1 MIEKKKLELEAELNS
16 ITERIDLLKS
26 WRNPAPPQV
35 QYKVTQ
41 RIAELEKK
49 ADALDEKIY
58 QMEISR

>member
-16 ITERIDLLKS
+16 VTEKIDRLKS
-26 WRNPAPPQV
+26 WRNPDPSQV
-35 QYKVTQ
+35 QH
-41 RIAELEKK
+41 IAELEKK

>member
-26 WRNPAPPQV
+26 WRNPHPSQV

-49 ADALDEKIY
+49 ANALDEKIY